1 MSDAVSSGRS
11 PGPGPDA
18 ASQLDASRSRLV
30 PARRGGD
37 RRADSNAR
45 VVAVTGACTF
55 LGSELIK
62 RLEEDPRCARVLALD
77 VRKPDLPLE
86 KTAFYQLDLTM
97 PTAGAHLADILADEG
112 VDTVVHGAFLS
123 YPTHATSWAHE
134 LEDIGTMHVINA
146 CAATAPA
153 RFVLISTTMVYGAS
167 RSNPSYL
174 TEDRPIEPNHRSR
187 HLDDRVRAE
196 HQVARFAAE
205 NPATAVAVLRFAPI
219 LGATVTNLFT
229 RFLSRPVVPVMMGHD
244 PLLQFVHETDAVWAL
259 KLAVEGDATG
269 PLNIVGKGV
278 LPYTTVLAYMGR
290 VPLPVPYFLARPAT
304 KALWVTQIFDSPPS
318 MLRFL
323 RYLCVADG
331 ARALEVLGYSPRFSI
346 RRTIK
351 DFLGLTGD
359 LDAPDVIRAHG

>member
-1 MSDAVSSGRS
+1 MSDAVS
-11 PGPGPDA
+11 
-18 ASQLDASRSRLV
+18 
-30 PARRGGD
+30 ARRASGAEVERSEGAITRRSGT
-37 RRADSNAR
+37 RRADPNAR

-77 VRKPDLPLE
+77 VRKPDLPME
-86 KTAFYQLDLTM
+86 KTAFYQLDLTL
-97 PTAGAHLADILADEG
+97 PAAGASLAEILRDEG

-134 LEDIGTMHVINA
+134 LEDIGTMHVLNA
-146 CAATAPA
+146 CAEAVPA
-153 RFVLISTTMVYGAS
+153 RFVLLSTTMVYGAS
-167 RSNPSYL
+167 PKNPIYI
-174 TEDRPIEPNHRSR
+174 TEDRAIEPSHRSR
-187 HLDDRVRAE
+187 YLDDRVRAE
-196 HQVARFAAE
+196 LQVARFASE
-205 NPATAVAVLRFAPI
+205 NPAVSVAVLRFAPI
-219 LGATVTNLFT
+219 LGPTVTNLVT
-229 RFLSRPVVPVMMGHD
+229 RFFSRPLAPVMMGHD
-244 PLLQFVHETDAVWAL
+244 PLIQFVHEADAGWAL

-290 VPLPVPYFLARPAT
+290 VPLPVPYWLARPTT
-304 KALWVTQIFDSPPS
+304 KALWATQIFDSPPS

-331 ARALEVLGYSPRFSI
+331 SRAREVLGYEPRFSI

-351 DFLGLTGD
+351 DFLGLTGED
-359 LDAPDVIRAHG
+359 DAPDVIRAHG

>member
-1 MSDAVSSGRS
+1 MSEAIASGRAG
-11 PGPGPDA
+11 GPGADIESPRRA
-18 ASQLDASRSRLV
+18 V
-30 PARRGGD
+30 ARRNGD
-37 RRADSNAR
+37 NRADPNAR

-62 RLEEDPRCARVLALD
+62 RLEEDPHCARVLALD
-77 VRKPDLPLE
+77 VREPDLPFE
-86 KTAFYQLDLTM
+86 KTAFYQLDLTL
-97 PTAGAHLADILADEG
+97 PAAGARLAEILRDEG
-112 VDTVVHGAFLS
+112 VDTLVHGAFLS

-134 LEDIGTMHVINA
+134 LEDIGTMHVIDA
-146 CAATAPA
+146 CAEVVPA

-167 RSNPSYL
+167 PTNPSYL
-174 TEDRPIEPNHRSR
+174 DEDRPIEPSHRSR
-187 HLDDRVRAE
+187 YLDDRVRAE
-196 HQVARFAAE
+196 LQVARFAAE

-219 LGATVTNLFT
+219 VGPTVTNLVT

-244 PLLQFVHETDAVWAL
+244 PVLQFVHEADAVWAL
-259 KLAVEGDATG
+259 KLAVDSDAAG

-290 VPLPVPYFLARPAT
+290 LPLPVPYFLARPAA
-304 KALWVTQIFDSPPS
+304 KALWATQVFDSPPS

-331 ARALEVLGYSPRFSI
+331 TRARKVLGYSPRFSI

-351 DFLGLTGD
+351 DFLGLTGED
-359 LDAPDVIRAHG
+359 DAPDVIRAHG